1 MLVLKGYIHVCTSLQ
16 VWNNKQTADYTTDVD
31 CFVCKCRVERLA
43 VHAGRGTLAVS
54 ISLFL

>member
-1 MLVLKGYIHVCTSLQ
+1 MYVQVYRCGTTSKQLTIQLMSIASAVL
-16 VWNNKQTADYTTDVD
+16 
-31 CFVCKCRVERLA
+31 ERLA